1 MNNRDQISEEEWLTL
16 TRSQNETKIQ
26 NETSSTSTSNNL
38 SIPALVDEAISF
50 RESDA
55 KKRSAESTRALL
67 SLNASLEAENESLQF
82 KLTLSK
88 NALVTLLGL
97 LNDNNINV
105 DINELNIDDILL
117 DSSTLSISN
126 NDMNNL
132 KKISKKSEI
141 EEDLFADVLTDG
153 DGRTVAKICSDFR
166 PHDKANILC
175 VRVLEPLNLN
185 TKEYKETITDDDNDA
200 NNELIVITGGADK
213 RIVASSVYINST
225 SESNNLPTL
234 IDSIILSAP
243 VLCLDVQKK
252 IILAGC
258 MDGSLHVVSFGI
270 QKNDIRDK
278 KEECNRTFLPRFT
291 MKAHEKYVTR
301 VTSSP
306 ITGMIATSSS
316 DKTLSLYLLDEK
328 KKDDIKLHRLQ
339 QLFFAKG
346 AVEAVEWAVEHNSKD
361 LVIETLAI
369 SVRSSPVL
377 YYLRFVQTSRSNE
390 EIHQLT
396 NILSANGFG
405 ALVPFL
411 VDTYSYFPTLSTS
424 TSSSSSSSS
433 SSSNEEKMT
442 RQLWLYRVP
451 LSEDGQR
458 VDCSWKSL
466 YNSALFVSTSVS
478 SSIPTNE
485 TISLQCAINDDDVRD
500 LMSQNRERNIL
511 LHTIQ
516 NQQRIDQ
523 EDSDKDDIDGDAK
536 RVREALRG
544 RHITSTMDGELV
556 SNVNINVSS
565 SNGGKGYIRVGF
577 TVISLACEPCTY
589 SSERLD
595 SSMPISPPLLAL
607 AADNCACYIV
617 RFGSN
622 SIIRT
627 LVGHSVGSAVSA
639 STKVAWHPQ
648 IREEKSITASSLYR
662 ENGLTTSVL
671 LSSAYLAVTS
681 ESDFSII
688 LYSIGSG
695 RIAKKLGRNE
705 GGHTGSIKDLS
716 FVINTGNKKV
726 KKRMVTVSFDKRCI
740 VWE

>member
-1 MNNRDQISEEEWLTL
+1 
-16 TRSQNETKIQ
+16 
-26 NETSSTSTSNNL
+26 
-38 SIPALVDEAISF
+38 
-50 RESDA
+50 
-55 KKRSAESTRALL
+55 
-67 SLNASLEAENESLQF
+67 
-82 KLTLSK
+82 
-88 NALVTLLGL
+88 
-97 LNDNNINV
+97 
-105 DINELNIDDILL
+105 
-117 DSSTLSISN
+117 
-126 NDMNNL
+126 
-132 KKISKKSEI
+132 
-141 EEDLFADVLTDG
+141 
-153 DGRTVAKICSDFR
+153 
-166 PHDKANILC
+166 
-175 VRVLEPLNLN
+175 
-185 TKEYKETITDDDNDA
+185 
-200 NNELIVITGGADK
+200 
-213 RIVASSVYINST
+213 
-225 SESNNLPTL
+225 
-234 IDSIILSAP
+234 
-243 VLCLDVQKK
+243 
-252 IILAGC
+252 
-258 MDGSLHVVSFGI
+258 MDGSIHVVSFSI
-270 QKNDIRDK
+270 RKNDIRYNKD
-278 KEECNRTFLPRFT
+278 ECYRTFLPRFT
-291 MKAHEKYVTR
+291 MKAHEKYITR

-306 ITGMIATSSS
+306 ITGLIATSSS
-316 DKTLSLYLLDEK
+316 DKSLSLFILDEK
-328 KKDDIKLHRLQ
+328 KQDDIKLHRLQ

-411 VDTYSYFPTLSTS
+411 VDTYSYFPTVSTS
-424 TSSSSSSSS
+424 TSSSLSTSSS
-433 SSSNEEKMT
+433 SSSNEEQRT

-466 YNSALFVSTSVS
+466 CNSTSFVSTSVS
-478 SSIPTNE
+478 SSLPTDE
-485 TISLQCAINDDDVRD
+485 TTSMKCVINDDDVRD
-500 LMSQNRERNIL
+500 LMSQNRERNTL
-511 LHTIQ
+511 LYTFQ
-516 NQQRIDQ
+516 NKQRTEQ
-523 EDSDKDDIDGDAK
+523 EDSDKDDMDGDAK
-536 RVREALRG
+536 RVQEALRG

-589 SSERLD
+589 SSDRLD
-595 SSMPISPPLLAL
+595 TSFPISPPLLAL

-648 IREEKSITASSLYR
+648 IREERSITASSLSR
-662 ENGLTTSVL
+662 ENELTTSVL

-705 GGHTGSIKDLS
+705 GGHTGSIKDVS

-726 KKRMVTVSFDKRCI
+726 KKRMVTVSFDKRCLM
-740 VWE
+740 WE

>member
-26 NETSSTSTSNNL
+26 NETSSTFTSNNL

-82 KLTLSK
+82 KLSLSK

-141 EEDLFADVLTDG
+141 EEDLFSDVLTDG
-153 DGRTVAKICSDFR
+153 DGITVAKICSDFR

-175 VRVLEPLNLN
+175 VRVLEPLNLK

-225 SESNNLPTL
+225 SKSNNLPTL

-258 MDGSLHVVSFGI
+258 MDGSLHVISFGI

-291 MKAHEKYVTR
+291 MKAHEKYITR
-301 VTSSP
+301 ITSSP

-316 DKTLSLYLLDEK
+316 DKSLSLYLLDEK
-328 KKDDIKLHRLQ
+328 KQDDIKLHRLQ

-478 SSIPTNE
+478 SSIPTDE
-485 TISLQCAINDDDVRD
+485 TMSLQCAINDDDVRD
-500 LMSQNRERNIL
+500 LMSQNREKNIL

-589 SSERLD
+589 SSESLD

-648 IREEKSITASSLYR
+648 IREETSITASSLSR

-671 LSSAYLAVTS
+671 ISSAYLAVTS

-716 FVINTGNKKV
+716 FVVNTGNKKV